1 MARGKN
7 GNGDRAQPA
16 REKRGILERENWLC
30 GLRVHDRS
38 LPNGEWRGEK
48 PFKEISRSP
57 SSRRDEPLIKE
68 GTEAPPVSLAEA
80 REEKHLAVEIENKA
94 SKGGPL
100 RSSLFLQDSSSCLLK
115 LYLETGRKIDSFAKR
130 FPVKNGVL
138 DSERVDKAM

>member
-100 RSSLFLQDSSSCLLK
+100 RALISIPSRFFK
-115 LYLETGRKIDSFAKR
+115 LSFEVISR
-130 FPVKNGVL
+130 DGEE
-138 DSERVDKAM
+138 D